1 MLLHPPGPASGAAP
15 FRRSDVGRLGLTGHR
30 LDALLA
36 NGVVVQPLRG
46 VYLSAA
52 ALDDPVARAR
62 AVGLVLPPGA
72 AVGRRAAAWLHGVD
86 PRAPAELT
94 APLPLECV
102 VPAGSVVPR
111 RRGLRPYEATLP
123 PGDVTEVHGVPVT
136 SAERT
141 ALDLARYLL
150 PHMGLAVLDAMAGAR
165 QVEPAA
171 LLDRLEEWRGERFVA
186 RARRL
191 VEHCEPTSE
200 SYGESWLR
208 LRLLDAGFPRA
219 VPQVW
224 VVDGDGRR
232 LYRLDLAWPERRL
245 AIEYDGLEFHEHPA
259 ARAADQRRRDDLAR
273 RFGWT
278 VVGVGRGEVL
288 GRSLALENGVGH
300 LLGMAPQIRQRL
312 W

>member
-1 MLLHPPGPASGAAP
+1 MLPPGTPP
-15 FRRSDVGRLGLTGHR
+15 FRRADLARLGLTRHQ
-30 LDALLA
+30 LDAALTA
-36 NGVVVQPLRG
+36 GVVARPLHG
-46 VYLSAA
+46 VYLPAA
-52 ALDDPVARAR
+52 ALDDPAQRAR
-62 AVGLVLPPGA
+62 AVGLVLPTGA

-86 PRAPAELT
+86 PRAPDEL
-94 APLPLECV
+94 AVPLPLECV
-102 VPAGSVVPR
+102 VPAGSAVPQ
-111 RRGLRPYEATLP
+111 RRGLRPYEASLP

-136 SAERT
+136 TAERT

-150 PHMGLAVLDAMAGAR
+150 PHMGLAVLDAMAGAG

-171 LLDRLEEWRGERFVA
+171 LLERLEEWRGERFVA

-191 VEHCEPTSE
+191 VEHCEPSAE

-208 LRLLDAGFPRA
+208 LRLLDAGFPRP

-245 AIEYDGLEFHEHPA
+245 AVEYDGVEFHEHAA
-259 ARAADQRRRDDLAR
+259 ARAADQRRRDDLAG

-300 LLGMAPQIRQRL
+300 LLGMAPHIRQRL